1 MSTNH
6 SMTATPAPKPR
17 IAYID
22 ALRGLTMLLVVYSH
36 IQFFGYYTTS
46 DFNLC
51 FVRFRMPLFFFVSG
65 WVLYKESRRWDFTT
79 SKLFIIKKFKV
90 QIISTLIF
98 FSLYIYLFDLNL
110 YNAFD
115 TAKSGYWFTYTLFF
129 YFLFYITSVYI
140 THFKNNPIF
149 EDIVV
154 ALIALMVMA
163 CNYVAIIDQNPIHQ
177 RIYGIIGIPQW
188 KYYIFFCFG
197 VFVKKYFNQF
207 VSATDNAMAMAVI
220 IVSFFILLAFN
231 QFFTDHLPSF
241 YTVSYFLYG
250 FLGITILY
258 TVFRKNEEWF
268 ATNQN
273 ISRWMQYI
281 GRHTLDI
288 YLLHY
293 FFLPRNLQNISR
305 WMQYIG
311 RHTLDIYLLHYF
323 FLPRNLQ
330 MIGSFINNHP
340 NPTIELFFSST
351 LALMVIGIC
360 LLVSK
365 VLCTSPILANVLFG
379 KK

>member
-1 MSTNH
+1 MSTH
-6 SMTATPAPKPR
+6 QSTIATPAPKPR

-22 ALRGLTMLLVVYSH
+22 ALRGFTMLLVVYSH
-36 IQFFGYYTTS
+36 ILVHGYYTTS
-46 DFNLC
+46 VFNH
-51 FVRFRMPLFFFVSG
+51 FFIKFRMPLFFFISG
-65 WVLYKESRRWDFTT
+65 WVLYKESRRWDFVT

-98 FSLYIYLFDLNL
+98 FSLFVYLFDRNL
-110 YNAFD
+110 YDSIGTFKA
-115 TAKSGYWFTYTLFF
+115 GYWFTYTLFF

-140 THFKNNPIF
+140 THFKKSPLL

-154 ALIALMVMA
+154 AFIALMVIV
-163 CNYVAIIDQNPIHQ
+163 CYVITLIDQNPGHQ
-177 RIYGIIGIPQW
+177 RIYNIIGISQW
-188 KYYIFFCFG
+188 RFYVFFCFG

-207 VSATDNAMAMAVI
+207 VTITNNAIVMTVI
-220 IVSFFILLAFN
+220 IVTFFILLFFSHFITGRFPRFN
-231 QFFTDHLPSF
+231 LITF
-241 YTVSYFLYG
+241 FLYG
-250 FLGITILY
+250 FLGITIIY

-293 FFLPRNLQNISR
+293 FFLPRNLQ
-305 WMQYIG
+305 
-311 RHTLDIYLLHYF
+311 
-323 FLPRNLQ
+323 
-330 MIGSFINNHP
+330 MIGEFFKSYP
-340 NPTIELFFSST
+340 NPTIELFVSCS

>member
-1 MSTNH
+1 MSTYH

-17 IAYID
+17 VAYID
-22 ALRGLTMLLVVYSH
+22 AMRGFTMLLVVYH
-36 IQFFGYYTTS
+36 HFQTTGYHLS
-46 DFNLC
+46 FEIDSFNSVFIL
-51 FVRFRMPLFFFVSG
+51 FRMPLFFFISG
-65 WVLYKESRRWDFTT
+65 WVLYKESRRWDFVT

-98 FSLYIYLFDLNL
+98 FTLFVYLLDINL
-110 YNAFD
+110 YDAIGKF
-115 TAKSGYWFTYTLFF
+115 KVGYWFTYTLFF

-154 ALIALMVMA
+154 ALIALMV
-163 CNYVAIIDQNPIHQ
+163 VAWYFISIKDQNPQHQ
-177 RIYGIIGIPQW
+177 RIYNIIGIPQW
-188 KYYIFFCFG
+188 RYYIFFCFG

-207 VSATDNAMAMAVI
+207 VSITNNAMVMTII
-220 IVSFFILLAFN
+220 IVSFFMLLFFGHFITAFFPVFN
-231 QFFTDHLPSF
+231 LISF
-241 YTVSYFLYG
+241 FLYG
-250 FLGITILY
+250 FLGITIIY

-293 FFLPRNLQNISR
+293 FFLPRNLQ
-305 WMQYIG
+305 
-311 RHTLDIYLLHYF
+311 
-323 FLPRNLQ
+323 
-330 MIGSFINNHP
+330 MIGEFFKNHP
-340 NPTIELFFSST
+340 NSTIEFFIASS
-351 LALMVIGIC
+351 LALIVIGIC

>member
-1 MSTNH
+1 MSAHQSTIV
-6 SMTATPAPKPR
+6 TPVPKPR

-36 IQFFGYYTTS
+36 ILVHGYYTTS
-46 DFNLC
+46 VFNH
-51 FVRFRMPLFFFVSG
+51 FFIKFRMPLFFFISG

-90 QIISTLIF
+90 QIVSTLIF
-98 FSLYIYLFDLNL
+98 FSLFVYLFDRNL
-110 YNAFD
+110 YDSIGTFKA
-115 TAKSGYWFTYTLFF
+115 GYWFTYTLFF

-140 THFKNNPIF
+140 THFKNNPLF

-154 ALIALMVMA
+154 AFIALMVMA
-163 CNYVAIIDQNPIHQ
+163 CYYFVIKDPNTDHQ

-188 KYYIFFCFG
+188 RYYIFFCFG

-207 VSATDNAMAMAVI
+207 VTITNNAMVMAII
-220 IVSFFILLAFN
+220 IVSFFMLLVFN
-231 QFFTDHLPSF
+231 QFFTEHLPSF
-241 YTVSYFLYG
+241 YTISYFLYG
-250 FLGITILY
+250 FLGITIIY

-293 FFLPRNLQNISR
+293 FFLPRNLQIIGEFFNI
-305 WMQYIG
+305 
-311 RHTLDIYLLHYF
+311 
-323 FLPRNLQ
+323 
-330 MIGSFINNHP
+330 HP
-340 NPTIELFFSST
+340 NPTIELIVSCT
-351 LALMVIGIC
+351 LALIVIGIC

>member
-1 MSTNH
+1 
-6 SMTATPAPKPR
+6 
-17 IAYID
+17 
-22 ALRGLTMLLVVYSH
+22 
-36 IQFFGYYTTS
+36 
-46 DFNLC
+46 
-51 FVRFRMPLFFFVSG
+51 MPLFFFISG
-65 WVLYKESRRWDFTT
+65 WVLYKESRRWDFVT

-98 FSLYIYLFDLNL
+98 FSLYIYLFNLNL

-115 TAKSGYWFTYTLFF
+115 TTKSGYWFTYTLFF

-163 CNYVAIIDQNPIHQ
+163 CYFIAKKDPNSYHH
-177 RIYGIIGIPQW
+177 RIYGIIGIPEW
-188 KYYIFFCFG
+188 RYYIFFCFG

-207 VSATDNAMAMAVI
+207 VSVTNNAMVMAII
-220 IVSFFILLAFN
+220 IVSFFMLLVFN
-231 QFFTDHLPSF
+231 QFIINQIPVF
-241 YTVSYFLYG
+241 YTISFFLYG

-293 FFLPRNLQNISR
+293 FFLPRNLQ
-305 WMQYIG
+305 
-311 RHTLDIYLLHYF
+311 
-323 FLPRNLQ
+323 
-330 MIGSFINNHP
+330 MIGEFFKSYP
-340 NPTIELFFSST
+340 NPTIELIVSCT
-351 LALMVIGIC
+351 LALIVIGIC

>member
-1 MSTNH
+1 MSTH
-6 SMTATPAPKPR
+6 QSTIFTPAPKPR

-36 IQFFGYYTTS
+36 ILVHGYYTTS
-46 DFNLC
+46 VFNH
-51 FVRFRMPLFFFVSG
+51 FFIKFRMPLFFFISG

-98 FSLYIYLFDLNL
+98 FSLFVYLYDRNL
-110 YNAFD
+110 YDSIGTFKA
-115 TAKSGYWFTYTLFF
+115 GYWFTYTLFF

-140 THFKNNPIF
+140 THFKNNPLF

-154 ALIALMVMA
+154 AFIALMVIV
-163 CNYVAIIDQNPIHQ
+163 CYVITLIDQNPDHQ
-177 RIYGIIGIPQW
+177 RIYSIIGISQW
-188 KYYIFFCFG
+188 RFYVFFCFG

-207 VSATDNAMAMAVI
+207 VSITNNALVMTVI
-220 IVSFFILLAFN
+220 IVTFFMLLFFSHFITGRFPRFN
-231 QFFTDHLPSF
+231 LITF
-241 YTVSYFLYG
+241 FLYG

-293 FFLPRNLQNISR
+293 FFLPRNLQ
-305 WMQYIG
+305 
-311 RHTLDIYLLHYF
+311 
-323 FLPRNLQ
+323 

-351 LALMVIGIC
+351 LALIVIGIC